1 MINHFRKFGCQVLRD
16 CPLGL
21 LLLFLITPQVQAE
34 VSLPSVIN
42 SHMVLQREKPLPVW
56 GWAEPGEEVTVTF
69 GQSTVSGQADETGVW
84 RVTLPAVEAGGPF
97 EMTIAGTNTI
107 KLTDILVGE
116 VWVCS
121 GQSNMQWNLARAD
134 NAAKEIAAAN
144 HPKIRL
150 FNVPRVPAGSPAL
163 DVNAE
168 WTACRPETAAGFS
181 AVGYFF
187 GRELQKDLDVPIG
200 LIGTSWGGTKIEPWT
215 PPAGFAEEEELQ
227 GILEQVNAQ
236 NTAYKSTLR
245 GSVGAYKTWLAA
257 AKEAMSK
264 DRAIPAPPSLPAHPL
279 ASNSAPTG
287 LYNGMVHPLV
297 PFAIRGAIWYQ
308 GESNRGQ
315 GMKYFAMMKA
325 LIKGW
330 RTVWGDEDLAFYY
343 VQLAP
348 YRYNGSPTA
357 LPEIWEAQT
366 AALSIPNTG
375 MAVTTDIG
383 NINDIHPTNKQ
394 DVGKRLALWALA
406 KTYGKQDLV
415 YSGPLYESMAVELD
429 TVRLKFKHA
438 DGLKSSDGKQLT
450 WFEIAGEDRKF
461 VPANAEIDGD
471 TVVVES
477 SQVDSP
483 VAVRFGWDQLAEPN
497 LVNGAGLP
505 ASPFRTD
512 DWGTGPPKF
521 PTQK

>member
-1 MINHFRKFGCQVLRD
+1 MLNLLQNWCCAVPRACSLSLLVL
-16 CPLGL
+16 LA
-21 LLLFLITPQVQAE
+21 IAPQAQAE
-34 VSLPSVIN
+34 VSLPAVIG
-42 SHMVLQREKPLPVW
+42 SHMVLQREKPLPIW
-56 GWAEPGEEVTVTF
+56 GWAAPGEEITVTL
-69 GQSTVSGQADETGVW
+69 GESTMKATADAKGDW
-84 RVTLPAVEAGGPF
+84 RVTLPALQAGGPF
-97 EMTIAGTNTI
+97 EMTVAGSNTI

-121 GQSNMQWNLARAD
+121 GQSNMQWSVGRAD
-134 NAAKEIAAAN
+134 NAAKEIADSKN
-144 HPKIRL
+144 PKIRL
-150 FNVPRVPAGSPAL
+150 FDVPRVPAGSPAL
-163 DVNAE
+163 DVNAK
-168 WTACRPETAAGFS
+168 WTECSPQTVPGFS
-181 AVGYFF
+181 AVAYFYA
-187 GRELQKDLDVPIG
+187 RELQKELGVPVG
-200 LIGTSWGGTKIEPWT
+200 VIGTSWGGTKIEPWT
-215 PPAGFAEEEELQ
+215 PPVGFAKEPELK
-227 GILEQVNAQ
+227 GILDQVNAQ
-236 NTAYKSTLR
+236 QAAYNSTITS
-245 GSVGAYKTWLAA
+245 SVQAYKTWLMA

-264 DRAIPAPPSLPAHPL
+264 DRAIPSPPTVPAHPL

-297 PFAIRGAIWYQ
+297 PFAVRGAIWYQ

-325 LIKGW
+325 LIAGW
-330 RTVWGDEDLAFYY
+330 RSVWGDEDLAFYF

-348 YRYNGSPTA
+348 YRYSGSPTA

-366 AALSIPNTG
+366 ATLSVPNTG

-383 NINDIHPTNKQ
+383 NIEDIHPTNKQ

-406 KTYGKQDLV
+406 KTYGNKDLV
-415 YSGPLYESMAVELD
+415 YSGPLYDSMEVEID
-429 TVRLKFKHA
+429 TIRLKFKHGK
-438 DGLKSSDGKQLT
+438 GLDSRDGKSLT
-450 WFEIAGEDRKF
+450 WFEIAGKDRKF

-471 TVVVES
+471 TVIVES

-497 LVNGAGLP
+497 LANGAGLP

-512 DWGTGPPKF
+512 TWGQGPPKF